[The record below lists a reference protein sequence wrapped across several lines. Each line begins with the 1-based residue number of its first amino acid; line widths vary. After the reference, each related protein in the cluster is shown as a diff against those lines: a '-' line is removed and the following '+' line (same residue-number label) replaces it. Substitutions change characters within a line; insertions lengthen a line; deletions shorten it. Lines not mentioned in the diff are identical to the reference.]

1 MSMIVR
7 VFGRSIFHEHD
18 SASIWSETL
27 FHETDSWINWSETL
41 DSASI

>member
-7 VFGRSIFHEHD
+7 VYGRRLLYEHD

-27 FHETDSWINWSETL
+27 DSASIWSETL
-41 DSASI
+41 S